1 MCTLHYARCHFNRF
15 HSAGSLLMKL
25 EIPPIFTGIRV
36 PAPSRLYLRHNR
48 RVTQCTTA
56 EAVIKLGVRSTH
68 SSCRVRRNTCCCS
81 CLSLLPKPPPPPPL
95 APGDATVNIA
105 SASNVSLEC
114 PRGNSGGGSASLS
127 TGANCCVVRARAK
140 AFVSS
145 GKASF
150 DFDVDAGRE
159 DNERL
164 KCEMAS
170 GVAGA

>member
-1 MCTLHYARCHFNRF
+1 MCVHCITLVQPL
-15 HSAGSLLMKL
+15 SQ
-25 EIPPIFTGIRV
+25 
-36 PAPSRLYLRHNR
+36 R
-48 RVTQCTTA
+48 RVVAHETGNAAHVHGYPRARPVTAVPTPQAQSYSA

-81 CLSLLPKPPPPPPL
+81 CLSLLPKPPPPPPV

-105 SASNVSLEC
+105 SASNVSREC
-114 PRGNSGGGSASLS
+114 PRGTSGGGSASFS

-159 DNERL
+159 DRERF
-164 KCEMAS
+164 MWAIAS
-170 GVAGA
+170 GVVGA

>member
-1 MCTLHYARCHFNRF
+1 MCVHCMTLVQPL
-15 HSAGSLLMKL
+15 SQ
-25 EIPPIFTGIRV
+25 
-36 PAPSRLYLRHNR
+36 R
-48 RVTQCTTA
+48 RVVAHETGNAAHVHGYPRARPVTAVPTPQAQSYSA

-105 SASNVSLEC
+105 SASNVSREC
-114 PRGNSGGGSASLS
+114 PRGTSGGGNASFS

-150 DFDVDAGRE
+150 DFDVDAGLEDRE
-159 DNERL
+159 RF
-164 KCEMAS
+164 MWAIAS
-170 GVAGA
+170 GVVGA